1 MYGKGVMYFFNG
13 VGGYWKGNFGD
24 VGMLLIEW
32 IKSYNLV
39 GFLFWVFLVMSLMEC
54 FMLLMVWELMMFV
67 ECFFNWKKLK

>member
-1 MYGKGVMYFFNG
+1 MFGKGVMYFFNG

-39 GFLFWVFLVMSLMEC
+39 GFLFWVFLVMSLMFYVIDGVRIDDIC
-54 FMLLMVWELMMFV
+54 WMF
-67 ECFFNWKKLK
+67 F